1 MLFAAVNFTDLID
14 TLIGLLPVVIIL
26 GIVMLFLSMFGLG
39 KKMG

>member
-1 MLFAAVNFTDLID
+1 MLFASVNFSSLID

-39 KKMG
+39 RR

>member
-26 GIVMLFLSMFGLG
+26 GIVMLFLNMFGLG
-39 KKMG
+39 KKMR